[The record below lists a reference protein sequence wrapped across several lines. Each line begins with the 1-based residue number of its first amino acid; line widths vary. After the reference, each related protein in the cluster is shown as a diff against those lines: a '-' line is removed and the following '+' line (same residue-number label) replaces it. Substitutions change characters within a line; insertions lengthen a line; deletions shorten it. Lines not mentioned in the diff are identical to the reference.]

1 MMSRRYALVVGVGSY
16 AQLDPLRSAVRD
28 AEMMAHVLKYVAGFD
43 EVGTLLEPDQ
53 SRLAEAIECLF
64 ASRSPDDVILLY
76 YSGHGIKDERGGL
89 YLTVPATRKHASGEL
104 VRASAVSC
112 RHIHDVMGASRS
124 RRHIVVLD
132 CCFSGAFAEGML
144 AKDSGNL
151 DLRAQLGGEGRV
163 VLASSASTQYS
174 FDAAET
180 GLSTYTQFLVHGIA
194 SGEADLN
201 HDGAITVD
209 ELHEYARARVQ
220 AVHPA
225 MSPQI
230 FPSREGYSIV
240 VSTARKVDP
249 QRAYAAKVRELA
261 DSAGA
266 VTRVAAQ
273 VLTLHRQ
280 QLGLGAEEAR
290 RIEDVEL
297 TPRRTH
303 AVNRKTLRKAVYLA
317 RRNGRLGAERSL
329 LGELRIALGLGEGD
343 LAAMVEQPLA
353 LQRREVL
360 GWRYW
365 LDRALAY
372 GAAAVVLFSA
382 GFAVFSLLGSGG
394 EEPSTSP
401 TRGAPAPAE
410 PSRATPSRATPAP
423 AAPPDAVEV
432 APLDE
437 RPSDLAGEPVG
448 EPVSN
453 PDITPSSWV
462 LRLSSKYSL
471 DEARQQASIVATRE
485 LAGRRLRPQIV
496 RHGPY
501 YCVLIGPFGSRA
513 EADSLW
519 EGARSILG
527 QGAVSHY
534 MPSWC
539 PYLGPQL
546 DGVRRCAR

>member
-1 MMSRRYALVVGVGSY
+1 MSRRFALVVGVGSY
-16 AQLDPLRSAVRD
+16 TQLEPLRSAVRD

-43 EVGTLLEPDQ
+43 EVGTLLDPDQ
-53 SRLAEAIECLF
+53 SRLAEAIEDLF
-64 ASRSPDDVILLY
+64 ANRAPDDVILLY

-89 YLTVPATRKHASGEL
+89 YLAVPATRKHASGEL

-124 RRHIVVLD
+124 RRHVVVLD

-144 AKDSGNL
+144 AKDAGHV

-230 FPSREGYSIV
+230 FPSREGYTIV
-240 VSTARKVDP
+240 ISAARKIDP
-249 QRAYAAKVRELA
+249 HRAYAAKVREIA
-261 DSAGA
+261 DPAGGL
-266 VTRVAAQ
+266 TRVAAH

-280 QLGLGAEEAR
+280 QLGLAAEEAR
-290 RIEDVEL
+290 RIENLEL
-297 TPRRTH
+297 MPRRTR
-303 AVNRKTLRKAVYLA
+303 AANRAALRKAVYHA
-317 RRNGRLGAERSL
+317 RRSGRLAAERSL
-329 LGELRIALGLGEGD
+329 LGELRIVLGLGEGD
-343 LAAMVEQPLA
+343 LAAMIEEPIE

-360 GWRYW
+360 GWRHW
-365 LDRALAY
+365 LDRALTY
-372 GAAAVVLFSA
+372 GAAAVILFSA
-382 GFAVFSLLGSGG
+382 GFAVFSMLGSGG
-394 EEPSTSP
+394 TREESSTSR
-401 TRGAPAPAE
+401 TRGSSAPAE
-410 PSRATPSRATPAP
+410 SARAEPAP
-423 AAPPDAVEV
+423 AAPVDAVEV

-437 RPSDLAGEPVG
+437 RPSGSAGEPVG
-448 EPVSN
+448 EPASN

-471 DEARQQASIVATRE
+471 AEARQQASIVATRE
-485 LAGRRLRPQIV
+485 LGGRLLRPQIV

-501 YCVLIGPFGSRA
+501 FCVLIGPFGSRA

-527 QGAVSHY
+527 QGAVSHH

-539 PYLGPQL
+539 PYLGPQI